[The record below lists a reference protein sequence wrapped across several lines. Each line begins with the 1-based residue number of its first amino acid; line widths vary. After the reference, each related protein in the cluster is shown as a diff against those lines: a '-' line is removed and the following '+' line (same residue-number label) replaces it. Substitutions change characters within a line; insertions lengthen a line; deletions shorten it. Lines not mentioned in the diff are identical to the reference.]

1 MATSQ
6 AAEQVLAAAL
16 ARHATL
22 GRGSRAIAVD
32 GPAGAG
38 KTTLAGQ
45 VADVARSHGTVAVVH
60 LDDLYDGWR
69 GVLSVNALVAT
80 LLRCLHADGE
90 ASYRRY
96 DWHRGE
102 YAEVV
107 RLDLPDLL
115 VVEGVGASVPAVD
128 RLLTLRVWV
137 DAPRDRRLARGLA
150 RDGAHLRAEWE
161 QFLVDETVV
170 HDRDHS
176 RDRADI
182 VVDGVTGE
190 VSPSR
195 SAAPAPRG
203 PR

>member
-1 MATSQ
+1 M
-6 AAEQVLAAAL
+6 
-16 ARHATL
+16 
-22 GRGSRAIAVD
+22 
-32 GPAGAG
+32 
-38 KTTLAGQ
+38 
-45 VADVARSHGTVAVVH
+45 AVVH

-80 LLRCLHADGE
+80 VLRCLHADGE
-90 ASYRRY
+90 AAYRRY

-102 YAEVV
+102 HAEVV

-150 RDGAHLRAEWE
+150 RDGEHLRPEWE
-161 QFLVDETVV
+161 QFLLDEAVV
-170 HDRDHS
+170 HDRDRS
-176 RDRADI
+176 RERADV
-182 VVDGVTGE
+182 VVDGLTGE
-190 VSPSR
+190 VSPPMSQ
-195 SAAPAPRG
+195 AAPAPRG

>member
-6 AAEQVLAAAL
+6 AAELVLAAAL
-16 ARHATL
+16 ARPATL

-38 KTTLAGQ
+38 KTTLADQ
-45 VADVARSHGTVAVVH
+45 VADVARSHGTVTVVH

-69 GVLSVNALVAT
+69 GVLTVNALVAT

-90 ASYRRY
+90 AFYRRY

-115 VVEGVGASVPAVD
+115 VVEGVGASVPTVE

-150 RDGAHLRAEWE
+150 RDGGHLRAEWE

-176 RDRADI
+176 RDRADV
-182 VVDGVTGE
+182 VVDGLTGE
-190 VSPSR
+190 VSVSR